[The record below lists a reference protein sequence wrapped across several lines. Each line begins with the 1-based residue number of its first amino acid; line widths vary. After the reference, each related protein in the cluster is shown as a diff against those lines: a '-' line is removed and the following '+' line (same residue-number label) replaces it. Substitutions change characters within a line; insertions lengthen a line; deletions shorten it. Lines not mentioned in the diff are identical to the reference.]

1 MQVSK
6 DIIDE
11 LNQKS
16 FNPAGMNSVVGL
28 DGFVDKIVTPVDK
41 RHGLNDNFDPID
53 TIDALGSRISA
64 AAGKSANIE
73 LFPRFDKLGGNGPIM
88 ANAHLSLGLN
98 VRYVGALGHPTIDPV
113 FQDFANK
120 TNAISLTNP
129 GITTALEFKD
139 GKLMLGNTSSLE
151 EIDYP
156 RILSVAGEGA
166 FIDMLAKAEIVSLLT
181 GQ

>member
-41 RHGLNDNFDPID
+41 RHGLNDNFDPIN

-73 LFPRFDKLGGNGPIM
+73 LFPRFDKLGVTVQSWQTHIFP
-88 ANAHLSLGLN
+88 L
-98 VRYVGALGHPTIDPV
+98 D
-113 FQDFANK
+113 
-120 TNAISLTNP
+120 
-129 GITTALEFKD
+129 
-139 GKLMLGNTSSLE
+139 
-151 EIDYP
+151 
-156 RILSVAGEGA
+156 
-166 FIDMLAKAEIVSLLT
+166 
-181 GQ
+181 